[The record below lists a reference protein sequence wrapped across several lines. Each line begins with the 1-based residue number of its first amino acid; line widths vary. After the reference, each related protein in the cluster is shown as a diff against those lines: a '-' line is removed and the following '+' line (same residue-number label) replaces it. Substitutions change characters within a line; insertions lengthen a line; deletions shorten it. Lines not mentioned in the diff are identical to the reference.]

1 MTDPRLEAAAR
12 ALYERHE
19 PREPW
24 EDAEDCH
31 DYFRRGAVVALEA
44 LDAVDPVREAA
55 KRVVTNAD
63 GATPRHRT
71 SLTAPLYPS
80 GCADDCVPCGF
91 AALREALE
99 PPVT

>member
-1 MTDPRLEAAAR
+1 MTDPRIEVAAR

-55 KRVVTNAD
+55 RRVSETAI
-63 GATPRHRT
+63 GAAT
-71 SLTAPLYPS
+71 SLSTPL
-80 GCADDCVPCGF
+80 GRTINT
-91 AALREALE
+91 LREALDGE
-99 PPVT
+99 S